1 MRCDSF
7 CGDTGAD
14 LAWGHNV
21 HNEHARSLLYQQVRF
36 CLWDALL
43 GVCIVPR
50 FNKKRIEENKLATSM
65 LKQRNTLG
73 VQLQRGDKKWGKL
86 GEFEGLKQTMH

>member
-1 MRCDSF
+1 
-7 CGDTGAD
+7 
-14 LAWGHNV
+14 
-21 HNEHARSLLYQQVRF
+21 
-36 CLWDALL
+36 
-43 GVCIVPR
+43 
-50 FNKKRIEENKLATSM
+50 M